1 MGLTLTPWRYLAAG
15 LAVLLALLVPYALWV
30 RGELRSTALELQ
42 QVQATVQDL
51 QRDAE
56 ARVRVDI
63 KQSTQRAAAASG
75 VRAVRAAVDKEVQGN
90 AGTGTPVDFGPDE
103 LARLQRVVDVGNSAI
118 RAAAEL
124 P

>member
-30 RGELRSTALELQ
+30 RGELRSTALELK
-42 QVQATVQDL
+42 QVQATVQGL

-90 AGTGTPVDFGPDE
+90 AGTPVDFGPDE
-103 LARLQRVVDVGNSAI
+103 LARLQRVVDAGNSAI

>member
-15 LAVLLALLVPYALWV
+15 LVVLLALLVPYALWV
-30 RGELRSTALELQ
+30 RGELRSAALELQ
-42 QVQATVQDL
+42 QVQATVQGL

-75 VRAVRAAVDKEVQGN
+75 VRAVRAAVDKEVHGN
-90 AGTGTPVDFGPDE
+90 AGTPVDFGPDE
-103 LARLQRVVDVGNSAI
+103 LARLQRVVDAGNSAI

>member
-1 MGLTLTPWRYLAAG
+1 MGLTLTPWRYLAVG

-42 QVQATVQDL
+42 QVQATVQGL

-90 AGTGTPVDFGPDE
+90 AGTPVDFGPDE
-103 LARLQRVVDVGNSAI
+103 LARLQRVVDAGNSAI